1 MEVHVYSES
10 KSGWLPLRL
19 TTALLCALACA
30 GSPAETPKAAPSA
43 VAAQTRASQ
52 SAITPAHALE
62 LLKQGNARFV
72 AGAPLRRDLLAQMH
86 ATAAGQFPFA
96 SIVGCIDS
104 RVPPELVFDQGL
116 GDVFSARIAGNFVD
130 DEILGSLEFASKVA
144 GSRLI
149 VVLGHT
155 QCGAIKGACD
165 GVQFGNLT
173 TTLSHLAPAVDAVKD
188 VPGPR
193 SSKNAIFVG
202 AVTDMNVRL
211 TVAAIRERSPVL
223 DALAKSGELAIVGA
237 IYDVATGAVT
247 FLD

>member
-1 MEVHVYSES
+1 MCADAKRVS
-10 KSGWLPLRL
+10 LRL
-19 TTALLCALACA
+19 RLAAILLVALACA
-30 GSPAETPKAAPSA
+30 GQSGNPPAPASP
-43 VAAQTRASQ
+43 VASAQTRESQ
-52 SAITPAHALE
+52 SAITPARALE
-62 LLKQGNARFV
+62 LLKQGNARFA
-72 AGAPLRRDLLAQMH
+72 AGAPLQRDLLAQMH
-86 ATAAGQFPFA
+86 ATATGQYPFA

-104 RVPPELVFDQGL
+104 RVPPELVFDQGI

-130 DEILGSLEFASKVA
+130 AEILGSLEFASKLS

-165 GVQFGNLT
+165 QTELGNLT
-173 TTLSHLAPAVDAVKD
+173 ATLSHLMPAVAAVTN

-193 SSKNAIFVG
+193 SSKNAAFVA

-211 TVAAIRERSPVL
+211 TVEAIRKRSPVL
-223 DALAKSGELAIVGA
+223 DEMAARGEIAIVGA
-237 IYDVATGAVT
+237 IYDVATGVVT